1 MSKKKRLPKT
11 FVCYPLNMDKV
22 TYELIG
28 KVAEAYVPQVT
39 KASVLREALRLGL
52 DILKEKQDDQAKS

>member
-1 MSKKKRLPKT
+1 
-11 FVCYPLNMDKV
+11 MDKV